1 MRRWANSRLRASIKL
16 ASLSVALAPFTVA
29 YAADLNSHP
38 LTCQLLQPSPDYRVF
53 VAGPGEALASGLA
66 DAGMSKA
73 DTTQAI
79 AALMKA
85 AHVKAFMQPVRV
97 TVARVAD
104 ACTPGNARVVALTLA
119 MDRPITAVR
128 NAKGAFAV
136 IPETAE
142 VLKPIRVTGHV
153 PGHDLNAAL
162 QDGGL
167 PSGLAEELLTS
178 FASNSDV
185 ALNTTQDVKFD
196 VLYQVAMAPGNVPVE
211 ASLTVASLS
220 NSSDEH
226 KIYYYR
232 THTGDAVPIDEAGN
246 ALTPASAGGE
256 VGPQMFIHPL
266 PDGKLTSPFGW
277 RKHPVLHVV
286 KFHNGIDY
294 SAPRG
299 TPVMAAADGTV
310 EVAAAQH
317 NYGRMIRL
325 AHDAHTETTYA
336 HLDSF
341 AKGIKPGTPVHQG
354 DVIGYVGRTG
364 LASGNHLYFEIVV
377 DGHCVDPIR
386 VEPELAGATV
396 AASEPPRKSVTQ
408 FVQLA
413 EALRA
418 TVAAGGTNDDQ
429 AGR

>member
-1 MRRWANSRLRASIKL
+1 
-16 ASLSVALAPFTVA
+16 
-29 YAADLNSHP
+29 
-38 LTCQLLQPSPDYRVF
+38 VF

-66 DAGMSKA
+66 DAGLTKPETS
-73 DTTQAI
+73 QAI
-79 AALMKA
+79 GALMHA
-85 AHVKAFMQPVRV
+85 AHVKSFTQPVRV
-97 TVARVAD
+97 TAARLAD
-104 ACTPGNARVVALTLA
+104 ACAPGMEHVVALTLT

-128 NAKGAFAV
+128 NAKGVFTV
-136 IPETAE
+136 ISETAE
-142 VLKPIRVTGHV
+142 TDKPIRVTGHV
-153 PGHDLNAAL
+153 PGHDLSAAL

-167 PSGLAEELLTS
+167 PAGLADELLTS

-196 VLYQVAMAPGNVPVE
+196 VLYQVKMAPGNVPVE
-211 ASLTVASLS
+211 AALTVASLS
-220 NSSDEH
+220 NSTDEH

-232 THTGDAVPIDEAGN
+232 THSGDAVPVDEAGN

-310 EVAAAQH
+310 EIAAALH
-317 NYGRMIRL
+317 NYGRMIRVQ
-325 AHDAHTETTYA
+325 HDAHTMTTYA

-341 AKGIKPGTPVHQG
+341 AKGVKPGTEVHQG

-364 LASGNHLYFEIVV
+364 LASGNHLYFEILV

-386 VEPELAGATV
+386 VEPELAGAPV
-396 AASEPPRKSVTQ
+396 APSEPPRESVTQ

-418 TVAAGGTNDDQ
+418 TVAAGNGGDEQ
-429 AGR
+429 PAGR

>member
-1 MRRWANSRLRASIKL
+1 VG
-16 ASLSVALAPFTVA
+16 LSTA
-29 YAADLNSHP
+29 
-38 LTCQLLQPSPDYRVF
+38 
-53 VAGPGEALASGLA
+53 E
-66 DAGMSKA
+66 
-73 DTTQAI
+73 TTQAI
-79 AALMKA
+79 GVLTKA
-85 AHVKAFMQPVRV
+85 AKVKKFMQPVRV
-97 TVARVAD
+97 TIARVAD
-104 ACTPGNARVVALTLA
+104 GCAPGQPRVVALTLA
-119 MDRPITAVR
+119 VDRPITAVR
-128 NAKGAFAV
+128 NAKGAFTV
-136 IPETAE
+136 IAETAE
-142 VLKPIRVTGHV
+142 VMKPIRVTGHV
-153 PGHDLNAAL
+153 PGHDLSAAL

-167 PSGLAEELLTS
+167 PSALAEELLTS

-185 ALNTTQDVKFD
+185 ALNTAQDVKFD

-232 THTGDAVPIDEAGN
+232 THSGDAVPIDEAGK
-246 ALTPASAGGE
+246 ALTPASTGGE
-256 VGPQMFIHPL
+256 VGPQLFIHPL

-286 KFHNGIDY
+286 KFHNGVDY

-310 EVAAAQH
+310 EIAAAQH
-317 NYGRMIRL
+317 NYGRMIRVQ
-325 AHDAHTETTYA
+325 HDEHTVTTYA

-354 DVIGYVGRTG
+354 EVIGYVGRTG
-364 LASGNHLYFEIVV
+364 LASGNHLYFEILV

-386 VEPELAGATV
+386 VEPELAGAAV
-396 AASEPPRKSVTQ
+396 AAAEPPRESVTQ
-408 FVQLA
+408 FLQLA

-418 TVAAGGTNDDQ
+418 TVTVGSNGDDQ
-429 AGR
+429 PGR